1 MVFFYFNNMT
11 KLWLSSILY
20 KHNPLS
26 WLFQNLIYR
35 FFHGLMLLLK
45 PVIPVF
51 ILPYSS
57 PMTCSIV
64 WFYCLLGFGY
74 VVTMTLKNRYWRRL
88 FLPVS
93 PFWSANVILVYYHP
107 RPFVMEVGR
116 TLIYHA
122 PNGSFSSDHMLIFSS
137 IAFSYLFSAQRK
149 LGIFLLIM
157 AWLVAWSRVYLGV
170 HFPLDMLG
178 AFLMAFAL
186 NFFGLKLWNLYKEK
200 IMQWALTIH
209 FYLFKPL
216 IQKGY
221 IK

>member
-1 MVFFYFNNMT
+1 
-11 KLWLSSILY
+11 
-20 KHNPLS
+20 
-26 WLFQNLIYR
+26 
-35 FFHGLMLLLK
+35 
-45 PVIPVF
+45 
-51 ILPYSS
+51 
-57 PMTCSIV
+57 
-64 WFYCLLGFGY
+64 
-74 VVTMTLKNRYWRRL
+74 MTLSELNLSL
-88 FLPVS
+88 FSWINAS
-93 PFWSANVILVYYHP
+93 PEASNTSIHFAIFIANDLLYCMILLFAWFWLRGNYDTKKQILKAFIFTSIAILISQCISHVYYHP

-122 PNGSFSSDHMLIFSS
+122 PNGSFPSDHMLIFSS

-149 LGIFLLIM
+149 PGIFLLIM

>member
-1 MVFFYFNNMT
+1 
-11 KLWLSSILY
+11 
-20 KHNPLS
+20 
-26 WLFQNLIYR
+26 
-35 FFHGLMLLLK
+35 
-45 PVIPVF
+45 
-51 ILPYSS
+51 
-57 PMTCSIV
+57 
-64 WFYCLLGFGY
+64 
-74 VVTMTLKNRYWRRL
+74 MTLSELNLSL
-88 FLPVS
+88 FSWINAS
-93 PFWSANVILVYYHP
+93 PEASNTSIHFAIFIANDLLYCIILLFAWFWLRGNYDTKKQILKAFIFTSIAILISQCISHVYYHP

-122 PNGSFSSDHMLIFSS
+122 PNGSFPSDHMLIFSS

-149 LGIFLLIM
+149 LGIFLLVM

-178 AFLMAFAL
+178 AFLLAFAL

-200 IMQWALTIH
+200 IMQWALTLH

>member
-1 MVFFYFNNMT
+1 
-11 KLWLSSILY
+11 
-20 KHNPLS
+20 
-26 WLFQNLIYR
+26 
-35 FFHGLMLLLK
+35 
-45 PVIPVF
+45 
-51 ILPYSS
+51 
-57 PMTCSIV
+57 
-64 WFYCLLGFGY
+64 
-74 VVTMTLKNRYWRRL
+74 MTLSELNLSL
-88 FLPVS
+88 FSWINAS
-93 PFWSANVILVYYHP
+93 PEASNTSIHFAIFIANDLLYCMILLFAWFWLRGNYDTKKQILKAFIFTSIAILISQCISHVYYHP

-122 PNGSFSSDHMLIFSS
+122 PNGSFPSDHMLIFSS

-149 LGIFLLIM
+149 VGAFLLIM

-178 AFLMAFAL
+178 AFLLAFAL
-186 NFFGLKLWNLYKEK
+186 NFFGLKLWNLYKDT
-200 IMQWALTIH
+200 IMQWALTLH

>member
-1 MVFFYFNNMT
+1 
-11 KLWLSSILY
+11 
-20 KHNPLS
+20 
-26 WLFQNLIYR
+26 
-35 FFHGLMLLLK
+35 
-45 PVIPVF
+45 
-51 ILPYSS
+51 
-57 PMTCSIV
+57 
-64 WFYCLLGFGY
+64 
-74 VVTMTLKNRYWRRL
+74 MTLSELNLSL
-88 FLPVS
+88 FSWINAS
-93 PFWSANVILVYYHP
+93 PEASNTSIHFAIFIANDLLYCMILLFAWFWLRGNYDTKKQILKAFIFTSIAILISQCISHVYYHP

-122 PNGSFSSDHMLIFSS
+122 PNGSFPSDHMLIFSS

-149 LGIFLLIM
+149 LGVFLLVM

-178 AFLMAFAL
+178 AFLLAFAL

-200 IMQWALTIH
+200 IMQWALTLH

>member
-1 MVFFYFNNMT
+1 
-11 KLWLSSILY
+11 
-20 KHNPLS
+20 
-26 WLFQNLIYR
+26 
-35 FFHGLMLLLK
+35 
-45 PVIPVF
+45 
-51 ILPYSS
+51 
-57 PMTCSIV
+57 
-64 WFYCLLGFGY
+64 
-74 VVTMTLKNRYWRRL
+74 MTLSELNLSL
-88 FLPVS
+88 FSWINAS
-93 PFWSANVILVYYHP
+93 PEASNTSIHFAIFIANDLLYCIILLFAWFWLRGNYDTKKQILKAFIFTSIAILISQCISHVYYHP

-122 PNGSFSSDHMLIFSS
+122 PNGSFPSDHMLIFSS

-149 LGIFLLIM
+149 LGISLLVM

-178 AFLMAFAL
+178 AFLLAFAL
-186 NFFGLKLWNLYKEK
+186 NFFGLKLWNLYKDT
-200 IMQWALTIH
+200 IMQWALTLH

>member
-1 MVFFYFNNMT
+1 
-11 KLWLSSILY
+11 
-20 KHNPLS
+20 
-26 WLFQNLIYR
+26 
-35 FFHGLMLLLK
+35 
-45 PVIPVF
+45 
-51 ILPYSS
+51 
-57 PMTCSIV
+57 
-64 WFYCLLGFGY
+64 
-74 VVTMTLKNRYWRRL
+74 MTLSELNLSL
-88 FLPVS
+88 FFFINASHEASNTSIHFAIFIANDLLYCMILLFAW
-93 PFWSANVILVYYHP
+93 FWLRGNYDTKKQILKAFIFTSIAILISQCISHVYYHP

-122 PNGSFSSDHMLIFSS
+122 PNGSFPSDHMLIFSS

-178 AFLMAFAL
+178 AFLLAFAL

-200 IMQWALTIH
+200 IMQWALTLH

>member
-1 MVFFYFNNMT
+1 
-11 KLWLSSILY
+11 
-20 KHNPLS
+20 
-26 WLFQNLIYR
+26 
-35 FFHGLMLLLK
+35 
-45 PVIPVF
+45 
-51 ILPYSS
+51 
-57 PMTCSIV
+57 
-64 WFYCLLGFGY
+64 
-74 VVTMTLKNRYWRRL
+74 MTLSELNLSL
-88 FLPVS
+88 FSWINAS
-93 PFWSANVILVYYHP
+93 PEATNTSIHFAIFIANDLLYCMILLFAWFWLRGNYDTKKQILKAFIFTSIAILISQCISHVYYHP
-107 RPFVMEVGR
+107 RPFVMEIGR

-122 PNGSFSSDHMLIFSS
+122 PNGSFPSDHMLIFSS

-149 LGIFLLIM
+149 LGISLLVM

-178 AFLMAFAL
+178 AFLLAFAL

>member
-1 MVFFYFNNMT
+1 
-11 KLWLSSILY
+11 
-20 KHNPLS
+20 
-26 WLFQNLIYR
+26 
-35 FFHGLMLLLK
+35 
-45 PVIPVF
+45 
-51 ILPYSS
+51 
-57 PMTCSIV
+57 
-64 WFYCLLGFGY
+64 
-74 VVTMTLKNRYWRRL
+74 MTLSELNLSL
-88 FLPVS
+88 FSWINAS
-93 PFWSANVILVYYHP
+93 PEASNTSIHFAIFIANDLLYCMILLFAWFWLRGNYDTKKQILKAFIFTSIAILISQCISHVYYHP

-122 PNGSFSSDHMLIFSS
+122 PNGSFPSDHMLIFSS

-178 AFLMAFAL
+178 AFLLAFAL
-186 NFFGLKLWNLYKEK
+186 NFFGLKLWNLYKDK
-200 IMQWALTIH
+200 IMQWVLTIH

>member
-1 MVFFYFNNMT
+1 
-11 KLWLSSILY
+11 
-20 KHNPLS
+20 
-26 WLFQNLIYR
+26 
-35 FFHGLMLLLK
+35 
-45 PVIPVF
+45 
-51 ILPYSS
+51 
-57 PMTCSIV
+57 
-64 WFYCLLGFGY
+64 
-74 VVTMTLKNRYWRRL
+74 MTLSELNLSL
-88 FLPVS
+88 FSWINAS
-93 PFWSANVILVYYHP
+93 PEATNTSIHFAIFIANDLLYCMILLFAWFWLRGNYDTKKQILKAFIFTSIAILISQCISHVYFHP

-122 PNGSFSSDHMLIFSS
+122 PNGSFPSDHMLIFSS

-149 LGIFLLIM
+149 VGAFLLIM

-178 AFLMAFAL
+178 AFLLAFAL

>member
-1 MVFFYFNNMT
+1 
-11 KLWLSSILY
+11 
-20 KHNPLS
+20 
-26 WLFQNLIYR
+26 
-35 FFHGLMLLLK
+35 
-45 PVIPVF
+45 
-51 ILPYSS
+51 
-57 PMTCSIV
+57 
-64 WFYCLLGFGY
+64 
-74 VVTMTLKNRYWRRL
+74 MTLSELNLSL
-88 FLPVS
+88 FSWINAS
-93 PFWSANVILVYYHP
+93 PEASNTSIHFAIFIANDLLYCMILLFAWFWLRGNYDTKKQILKAFIFTSIAILISQCISHAYYHP

-122 PNGSFSSDHMLIFSS
+122 PNGSFPSDHMLIFSS

-178 AFLMAFAL
+178 AFLLAFAL
-186 NFFGLKLWNLYKEK
+186 NFFGLKLWNLYKDK

>member
-1 MVFFYFNNMT
+1 
-11 KLWLSSILY
+11 
-20 KHNPLS
+20 
-26 WLFQNLIYR
+26 
-35 FFHGLMLLLK
+35 
-45 PVIPVF
+45 
-51 ILPYSS
+51 
-57 PMTCSIV
+57 
-64 WFYCLLGFGY
+64 
-74 VVTMTLKNRYWRRL
+74 MTLSELNLSL
-88 FLPVS
+88 FSWINAS
-93 PFWSANVILVYYHP
+93 PEASNTSIHFAFFIANDLLYCMILLFAWFWLRGNYDTKKQILKAFIFTSIAILISQCISHVYYHP
-107 RPFVMEVGR
+107 RPFVMEIGR

-122 PNGSFSSDHMLIFSS
+122 PNGSFPSDHMLIFSS

-149 LGIFLLIM
+149 LGISLLVM

-178 AFLMAFAL
+178 AFLLAFAL
-186 NFFGLKLWNLYKEK
+186 NFFGLKLWNLYKDK

>member
-1 MVFFYFNNMT
+1 
-11 KLWLSSILY
+11 
-20 KHNPLS
+20 
-26 WLFQNLIYR
+26 
-35 FFHGLMLLLK
+35 
-45 PVIPVF
+45 
-51 ILPYSS
+51 
-57 PMTCSIV
+57 
-64 WFYCLLGFGY
+64 
-74 VVTMTLKNRYWRRL
+74 MTLSELNLSL
-88 FLPVS
+88 FSWINAS
-93 PFWSANVILVYYHP
+93 PEASNTSIHFAFFIANDLLYCMILLFAWFWLRGNYDTKKQILKAFIFTSIAILISQCISHVYYHP

-122 PNGSFSSDHMLIFSS
+122 PNGSFPSDHMLIFSS

-149 LGIFLLIM
+149 LGISLLVM

-178 AFLMAFAL
+178 AFLLAFAL
-186 NFFGLKLWNLYKEK
+186 NFFGLKLWNLYKDK
-200 IMQWALTIH
+200 IMEGALTIH

>member
-1 MVFFYFNNMT
+1 
-11 KLWLSSILY
+11 
-20 KHNPLS
+20 
-26 WLFQNLIYR
+26 
-35 FFHGLMLLLK
+35 
-45 PVIPVF
+45 
-51 ILPYSS
+51 
-57 PMTCSIV
+57 
-64 WFYCLLGFGY
+64 
-74 VVTMTLKNRYWRRL
+74 MTLSELNLSL
-88 FLPVS
+88 FSWINAS
-93 PFWSANVILVYYHP
+93 PEATNTSIHFAIFIANDLLYCMILLFAWFWLRGNYDTKKQILKAFIFTSIAILISQCISHVYYHP

-122 PNGSFSSDHMLIFSS
+122 PNGSFPSDHMLIFSS

-149 LGIFLLIM
+149 LGIFLLVM

-178 AFLMAFAL
+178 AFLLAFAL
-186 NFFGLKLWNLYKEK
+186 NFFGLKLWNLYKDT
-200 IMQWALTIH
+200 IMQWALTLH

>member
-1 MVFFYFNNMT
+1 
-11 KLWLSSILY
+11 
-20 KHNPLS
+20 
-26 WLFQNLIYR
+26 
-35 FFHGLMLLLK
+35 
-45 PVIPVF
+45 
-51 ILPYSS
+51 
-57 PMTCSIV
+57 
-64 WFYCLLGFGY
+64 
-74 VVTMTLKNRYWRRL
+74 MTLSELNLSL
-88 FLPVS
+88 FSWINAS
-93 PFWSANVILVYYHP
+93 PEASNTSIHFAIFIANDLLYCMILLFAWFWLRGNYDTKKQILKAFIFTSIAILISQCISHVYYHP

-122 PNGSFSSDHMLIFSS
+122 RNGSFPSDHMLIFSS

-149 LGIFLLIM
+149 LGIFLLFM

-178 AFLMAFAL
+178 AFLLAFAL
-186 NFFGLKLWNLYKEK
+186 NFFGLKLWNLYKDK
-200 IMQWALTIH
+200 IMQWVLTIH

>member
-1 MVFFYFNNMT
+1 
-11 KLWLSSILY
+11 
-20 KHNPLS
+20 
-26 WLFQNLIYR
+26 
-35 FFHGLMLLLK
+35 
-45 PVIPVF
+45 
-51 ILPYSS
+51 
-57 PMTCSIV
+57 
-64 WFYCLLGFGY
+64 
-74 VVTMTLKNRYWRRL
+74 MTLSELNLSL
-88 FLPVS
+88 FSWINAS
-93 PFWSANVILVYYHP
+93 PEASNTSIHFAIFIANDLLYCMILLFAWFWLRGNYDTKKQILKAFIFTSIAILISQCISHAYYHP

-122 PNGSFSSDHMLIFSS
+122 PNGSFPSDHMLIFSS
-137 IAFSYLFSAQRK
+137 ITFSYLFSAQRK
-149 LGIFLLIM
+149 LGIFLLVM

-178 AFLMAFAL
+178 AFLLAFAL

>member
-1 MVFFYFNNMT
+1 
-11 KLWLSSILY
+11 
-20 KHNPLS
+20 
-26 WLFQNLIYR
+26 
-35 FFHGLMLLLK
+35 
-45 PVIPVF
+45 
-51 ILPYSS
+51 
-57 PMTCSIV
+57 
-64 WFYCLLGFGY
+64 
-74 VVTMTLKNRYWRRL
+74 MTLSELNLSL
-88 FLPVS
+88 FSWINAS
-93 PFWSANVILVYYHP
+93 PEASNTSIHFAIFIANDLLYCMILLFAWFWLRGNYDTKKQILKAFIFTSIAILISQCISHVYYHP

-122 PNGSFSSDHMLIFSS
+122 PNGSFPSDHMLIFSS

-149 LGIFLLIM
+149 LGVCLLIM

-178 AFLMAFAL
+178 AFLLAFAL
-186 NFFGLKLWNLYKEK
+186 NFFGLKLWNLYKDK
-200 IMQWALTIH
+200 IMQGALTIH

>member
-1 MVFFYFNNMT
+1 
-11 KLWLSSILY
+11 
-20 KHNPLS
+20 
-26 WLFQNLIYR
+26 
-35 FFHGLMLLLK
+35 
-45 PVIPVF
+45 
-51 ILPYSS
+51 
-57 PMTCSIV
+57 
-64 WFYCLLGFGY
+64 
-74 VVTMTLKNRYWRRL
+74 MTLSELNLSL
-88 FLPVS
+88 FSWINAS
-93 PFWSANVILVYYHP
+93 PEASNTSIHFAIFIANDLLYCMILLFAWFWLRGNYDTKKQILKAFIFTSIAILISQCISHVYYHP
-107 RPFVMEVGR
+107 RPFVMEIGR

-122 PNGSFSSDHMLIFSS
+122 PNGSFPSDHMLIFSS

-149 LGIFLLIM
+149 LGAFLLIM

-178 AFLMAFAL
+178 AFLLAFAL
-186 NFFGLKLWNLYKEK
+186 NFFGLKLWNLYKDK

>member
-1 MVFFYFNNMT
+1 
-11 KLWLSSILY
+11 
-20 KHNPLS
+20 
-26 WLFQNLIYR
+26 
-35 FFHGLMLLLK
+35 
-45 PVIPVF
+45 
-51 ILPYSS
+51 
-57 PMTCSIV
+57 
-64 WFYCLLGFGY
+64 
-74 VVTMTLKNRYWRRL
+74 MTLSELNLSL
-88 FLPVS
+88 FSWINAS
-93 PFWSANVILVYYHP
+93 PEASNTSIHFAIFIANDLLYCMILLFAWFWLRGNYDTKKQILKAFIFTSIAILISQCISHVYYHP
-107 RPFVMEVGR
+107 RPFVMEIGR

-122 PNGSFSSDHMLIFSS
+122 PNGSFPSDHMLIFSS

-149 LGIFLLIM
+149 LGIFLLIK

-178 AFLMAFAL
+178 AFLLAFAL

-200 IMQWALTIH
+200 IMQSALTLH

>member
-1 MVFFYFNNMT
+1 
-11 KLWLSSILY
+11 
-20 KHNPLS
+20 
-26 WLFQNLIYR
+26 
-35 FFHGLMLLLK
+35 
-45 PVIPVF
+45 
-51 ILPYSS
+51 
-57 PMTCSIV
+57 
-64 WFYCLLGFGY
+64 
-74 VVTMTLKNRYWRRL
+74 MTLSELNLSL
-88 FLPVS
+88 FSWINASPEASNTSIHFAIFIANDLLYCMILLFAWFWLRGNYDTKKQILKAFIFTSIAILVS
-93 PFWSANVILVYYHP
+93 QCISHVYYHP

-122 PNGSFSSDHMLIFSS
+122 PNGSFPSDHMLIFST

-149 LGIFLLIM
+149 LGGFLLIM

-178 AFLMAFAL
+178 AFLLAFAL
-186 NFFGLKLWNLYKEK
+186 NFFGLKLWNLYKDK
-200 IMQWALTIH
+200 IMQWALTLH

>member
-1 MVFFYFNNMT
+1 
-11 KLWLSSILY
+11 
-20 KHNPLS
+20 
-26 WLFQNLIYR
+26 
-35 FFHGLMLLLK
+35 
-45 PVIPVF
+45 
-51 ILPYSS
+51 
-57 PMTCSIV
+57 
-64 WFYCLLGFGY
+64 
-74 VVTMTLKNRYWRRL
+74 MTLSELNLSL
-88 FLPVS
+88 FSWINAS
-93 PFWSANVILVYYHP
+93 PEASNTSIHFAIFIANDLLYCMILLFAWFWLRGNYDTKKQILKAFIFTSIAILISQCISHVYYHQ

-122 PNGSFSSDHMLIFSS
+122 PNGSFPSDHMLIFSS

-178 AFLMAFAL
+178 AFLLAFAL
-186 NFFGLKLWNLYKEK
+186 NFFGLKLWNLYKDK

>member
-1 MVFFYFNNMT
+1 
-11 KLWLSSILY
+11 
-20 KHNPLS
+20 
-26 WLFQNLIYR
+26 
-35 FFHGLMLLLK
+35 
-45 PVIPVF
+45 
-51 ILPYSS
+51 
-57 PMTCSIV
+57 
-64 WFYCLLGFGY
+64 
-74 VVTMTLKNRYWRRL
+74 MTLSELNLSL
-88 FLPVS
+88 FSWINAS
-93 PFWSANVILVYYHP
+93 PEASNTSIHFAIFIANDLLYCMILLFAWFWLRGNYDTKKQILKAFIFTSIAILISQCISHVYYHP

-122 PNGSFSSDHMLIFSS
+122 PNGSFPSDHMLIFSS

-149 LGIFLLIM
+149 LGVFLLIM

-178 AFLMAFAL
+178 AFLLAFAL
-186 NFFGLKLWNLYKEK
+186 NFFGLKLWNLYKDK
-200 IMQWALTIH
+200 IMEGALTLH

>member
-1 MVFFYFNNMT
+1 MT
-11 KLWLSSILY
+11 LSEL
-20 KHNPLS
+20 NLS
-26 WLFQNLIYR
+26 LFSLI
-35 FFHGLMLLLK
+35 K
-45 PVIPVF
+45 
-51 ILPYSS
+51 SS
-57 PMTCSIV
+57 PEASNTSIHFAIFIANDLLYCMILLSA
-64 WFYCLLGFGY
+64 WFWLRGNYD
-74 VVTMTLKNRYWRRL
+74 TKKQILKA
-88 FLPVS
+88 FIFTS
-93 PFWSANVILVYYHP
+93 IAILISQCISHVYYHP

-122 PNGSFSSDHMLIFSS
+122 PNGSFPSDHMLIFSS

-178 AFLMAFAL
+178 AFLLAFAL
-186 NFFGLKLWNLYKEK
+186 NFFGLKLWNLYKDK
-200 IMQWALTIH
+200 IMQWALTLH

>member
-1 MVFFYFNNMT
+1 
-11 KLWLSSILY
+11 
-20 KHNPLS
+20 
-26 WLFQNLIYR
+26 
-35 FFHGLMLLLK
+35 
-45 PVIPVF
+45 
-51 ILPYSS
+51 
-57 PMTCSIV
+57 
-64 WFYCLLGFGY
+64 
-74 VVTMTLKNRYWRRL
+74 MTLSELNLSL
-88 FLPVS
+88 FSWINAS
-93 PFWSANVILVYYHP
+93 PEASNTSIHFAIFIANDLLYCIILLFAWFWLRGNYDTKKQILKAFIFTSIAILISQCISHVYYHP

-122 PNGSFSSDHMLIFSS
+122 PNGSFPSDHMLIFST

-149 LGIFLLIM
+149 LGGFLLIM

-178 AFLMAFAL
+178 AFLLAFAL
-186 NFFGLKLWNLYKEK
+186 NFFGLTLWNLYKDK
-200 IMQWALTIH
+200 IMQWVLTIH

>member
-1 MVFFYFNNMT
+1 
-11 KLWLSSILY
+11 
-20 KHNPLS
+20 
-26 WLFQNLIYR
+26 
-35 FFHGLMLLLK
+35 
-45 PVIPVF
+45 
-51 ILPYSS
+51 
-57 PMTCSIV
+57 
-64 WFYCLLGFGY
+64 
-74 VVTMTLKNRYWRRL
+74 MTLSELNLSL
-88 FLPVS
+88 FSWINAS
-93 PFWSANVILVYYHP
+93 PEASNTSIHFAIFIANDLLYCMILLFAWFWLRGNYDTKKQILKAFIFTSIAILISQCISHVYYHP

-122 PNGSFSSDHMLIFSS
+122 PNGSFPSDHMLIFSS

-149 LGIFLLIM
+149 LGISLLVM

-178 AFLMAFAL
+178 AFLLAFAL
-186 NFFGLKLWNLYKEK
+186 NFFGLKLWNLYKDT

>member
-1 MVFFYFNNMT
+1 
-11 KLWLSSILY
+11 
-20 KHNPLS
+20 
-26 WLFQNLIYR
+26 
-35 FFHGLMLLLK
+35 
-45 PVIPVF
+45 
-51 ILPYSS
+51 
-57 PMTCSIV
+57 
-64 WFYCLLGFGY
+64 
-74 VVTMTLKNRYWRRL
+74 MTLSELNLSL
-88 FLPVS
+88 FSWINAS
-93 PFWSANVILVYYHP
+93 PEASNTSIHFAIFIANDLLYCMILLFAWFWLRGNYDTKKQILKAFIFTSIAILISQCISHVYYHP

-122 PNGSFSSDHMLIFSS
+122 PNGSFPSDHMLIFSS

-149 LGIFLLIM
+149 LGAFLLIM

-178 AFLMAFAL
+178 AFLLAFAL
-186 NFFGLKLWNLYKEK
+186 NFFGLKLWNLYKDK
-200 IMQWALTIH
+200 IMQWALTLH

>member
-1 MVFFYFNNMT
+1 
-11 KLWLSSILY
+11 
-20 KHNPLS
+20 
-26 WLFQNLIYR
+26 
-35 FFHGLMLLLK
+35 
-45 PVIPVF
+45 
-51 ILPYSS
+51 
-57 PMTCSIV
+57 
-64 WFYCLLGFGY
+64 
-74 VVTMTLKNRYWRRL
+74 MTLSELNLSL
-88 FLPVS
+88 FSWINAS
-93 PFWSANVILVYYHP
+93 PEASNTIIHFAIFIANDLLYCMILLFAWFWLRGNYDTKKQILKAFIFTSIAILISQCISHVYYHP

-122 PNGSFSSDHMLIFSS
+122 PNGSFPSDHMLIFSS

-149 LGIFLLIM
+149 LGGFLLIM

-178 AFLMAFAL
+178 AFLLAFAL
-186 NFFGLKLWNLYKEK
+186 NFFGLTLWNLYKDK
-200 IMQWALTIH
+200 IMQWVLTIH

>member
-1 MVFFYFNNMT
+1 
-11 KLWLSSILY
+11 
-20 KHNPLS
+20 
-26 WLFQNLIYR
+26 
-35 FFHGLMLLLK
+35 
-45 PVIPVF
+45 
-51 ILPYSS
+51 
-57 PMTCSIV
+57 
-64 WFYCLLGFGY
+64 
-74 VVTMTLKNRYWRRL
+74 MTLSELNLSL
-88 FLPVS
+88 FSWINAS
-93 PFWSANVILVYYHP
+93 PEASNTSIHFAIFIANDLLYCMILLFAWFWLRGNYDTKKQILKAFIFTSIAILISQCISHVYYHP

-122 PNGSFSSDHMLIFSS
+122 RNGSFPSDHMLIFSS

-149 LGIFLLIM
+149 LGGFLLIM

-178 AFLMAFAL
+178 AFLLAFAL
-186 NFFGLKLWNLYKEK
+186 NFFGLTLWNLYKDK
-200 IMQWALTIH
+200 IMQWVLTIH

>member
-1 MVFFYFNNMT
+1 
-11 KLWLSSILY
+11 
-20 KHNPLS
+20 
-26 WLFQNLIYR
+26 
-35 FFHGLMLLLK
+35 
-45 PVIPVF
+45 
-51 ILPYSS
+51 
-57 PMTCSIV
+57 
-64 WFYCLLGFGY
+64 
-74 VVTMTLKNRYWRRL
+74 MTLSELNLSL
-88 FLPVS
+88 FSWINAS
-93 PFWSANVILVYYHP
+93 PEASNASIHFAIFIANDLLYCMILLFAWFWLRGNYDTKKQILKAFIFTSIAILISQCISHVYYHP

-122 PNGSFSSDHMLIFSS
+122 PNGSFPSDHMLIFSS

-178 AFLMAFAL
+178 AFLLAFAL
-186 NFFGLKLWNLYKEK
+186 NFFGLKLWNLYKDK

>member
-1 MVFFYFNNMT
+1 
-11 KLWLSSILY
+11 
-20 KHNPLS
+20 
-26 WLFQNLIYR
+26 
-35 FFHGLMLLLK
+35 
-45 PVIPVF
+45 
-51 ILPYSS
+51 
-57 PMTCSIV
+57 
-64 WFYCLLGFGY
+64 
-74 VVTMTLKNRYWRRL
+74 MTLSELNLSL
-88 FLPVS
+88 FSWINAS
-93 PFWSANVILVYYHP
+93 PEASNTSIHFAIFIANDLLYCMILLFAWFWLRGNYDTKKQILKAFIFTSIAILISQCISHVYYHP

-122 PNGSFSSDHMLIFSS
+122 PNGSFPSDHMLIFSS

-149 LGIFLLIM
+149 LGVFLLIM

-178 AFLMAFAL
+178 AFLLAFAL
-186 NFFGLKLWNLYKEK
+186 NFFGLKLWNLYKDK